1 LRKGILHRLR
11 AHEELLD
18 GARLGPP
25 QAVFV
30 QVAGPSRERVEHDE
44 LLRAEV
50 GHRRPDQR
58 LLAGG
63 ADLKVVMD
71 RMGHAQLATTQRYL
85 LTLPD
90 ADERALAAFRR
101 TRST

>member
-1 LRKGILHRLR
+1 
-11 AHEELLD
+11 
-18 GARLGPP
+18 
-25 QAVFV
+25 VFV